1 MKKLILFRHTKAVPD
16 DVMADD
22 HARPLAARGREAAE
36 LMGVFMNEK
45 GIGAQRV
52 LCSTAQRTRE
62 TLELAAAAW
71 EKAPGYVEHLK
82 DLYLAPPLKILAMVH
97 QQPDEAES
105 LMIVGHNPGLHML
118 AVELA
123 GSGRDNLLAKL
134 NEHFPTGAMAEI
146 TFNVESWGELLPRTG
161 HVTHFATPRLI
172 SPQVD

>member
-22 HARPLAARGREAAE
+22 HARPLSARGREAAE
-36 LMGVFMNEK
+36 LMGVFMGEK
-45 GIGAQRV
+45 GIVAARA

-62 TLELAAAAW
+62 TLELAAGAW
-71 EKAPGYVEHLK
+71 QGTIVDTEYLK
-82 DLYLAPPLKILAMVH
+82 DLYLAPPLKILALVH
-97 QQPDEAES
+97 AQPEDIGS
-105 LMIVGHNPGLHML
+105 LMVVGHNPGLHML

-123 GSGRDNLLAKL
+123 ASGRDNLLAKL
-134 NEHFPTGAMAEI
+134 NEHFPTGALTEI

-172 SPQVD
+172 SPQEE